1 MANTHT
7 TKQLESGF
15 INLTIMV
22 ENRRP
27 VYKDRLLFSYGKD
40 RQYDSRKQIVSKNIA
55 SSNPRSGIK
64 ILYTWSLRSLTAG
77 YLTTRDNKIV
87 KQKGS
92 VIPELKR
99 S

>member
-1 MANTHT
+1 MTNTRT

-40 RQYDSRKQIVSKNIA
+40 DRQYDSRKQIVSKNIA

-64 ILYTWSLRSLTAG
+64 ILYMVTEITCSRLSYHQR
-77 YLTTRDNKIV
+77 
-87 KQKGS
+87 Q
-92 VIPELKR
+92 
-99 S
+99 